1 MWGDSPN
8 ICLYVFVGHGAVTD
22 RCGDVLGEWREEE
35 TTCAPWGLSGH
46 VPVTWV
52 GVRGQGCQGCWRSWR
67 GVTENLN
74 K

>member
-1 MWGDSPN
+1 M
-8 ICLYVFVGHGAVTD
+8 FVGHGEVTD

-35 TTCAPWGLSGH
+35 TTCAPWGAEWSRAGH
-46 VPVTWV
+46 VGGGQRS
-52 GVRGQGCQGCWRSWR
+52 GVLEELE